1 MVVSLP
7 NLRSFS
13 VCIGVFASVEDYLLC
28 MRVCLLSKDSI
39 RCDIIIAINAEGRL
53 MTTISSVSSNSS
65 RMCHDDDDRCLIN
78 QTVCFF
84 HFSAKFISILFIDE
98 EVAST

>member
-13 VCIGVFASVEDYLLC
+13 VCIGVFASVEDYILC

-65 RMCHDDDDRCLIN
+65 RMCHDDDDRCLISN
-78 QTVCFF
+78 GLFLSFF
-84 HFSAKFISILFIDE
+84 SQVYQYFIHR
-98 EVAST
+98 